1 MKKQLYL
8 PLLIIL
14 IATLSAF
21 TPGNK
26 PNEILEIGAKAP
38 LSDRKMMSTNDRML
52 SINDVKAE
60 NGALVI
66 FSCNTCP
73 FVVGNGKDSE
83 GWEGR
88 YSEIQRVATNN
99 GVGMLLVNSNEA
111 KRDNGD
117 SMEDMKAHAQ
127 ESAYRSHYVLDENHE
142 LADAFG
148 ALTTPHVFLF
158 DENMELVYKGAIDDN
173 VGSAKE
179 VKEHWLKDALNNL
192 SADKNIEPNSTR
204 QLGCSIK
211 RVKK

>member
-1 MKKQLYL
+1 MKKKIYL
-8 PLLIIL
+8 PLLVLLVAIL
-14 IATLSAF
+14 TAF
-21 TPGNK
+21 TFGNE

-52 SINDVKAE
+52 SIADIKGE

-88 YSEIQRVATNN
+88 YSELQRVANNN
-99 GVGMLLVNSNEA
+99 GVGMILVNSNEA

-117 SMEDMKAHAQ
+117 SMEDMKAHAK
-127 ESAYRSHYVLDENHE
+127 ENAYRSHYVLDENHE

-158 DENMELVYKGAIDDN
+158 DKNMELVYKGAIDDN
-173 VGSAKE
+173 VGSAKD

-192 SADKNIEPNSTR
+192 SKGAKIEPNSTR

-211 RVKK
+211 RVKR